1 MAPASWAAFT
11 LCLPRQAL
19 GPSLMLPPDRLAA
32 LPGGTWRNL
41 SRFGAAGLGGMHGA
55 QGQADRAPQAA
66 GVPEHSLGRGRPLV
80 RWRLPPDVAQCLQH
94 AGRVGHRRR
103 PLLGTPTPS
112 ALFPM
117 SPHSSSAD
125 GPWCS
130 TRGWERLRPQVVI
143 IEVSHQGSHLPV
155 QDLPLPP
162 GTPWACR
169 SFVVSSQGFCWKYLW
184 IFVPLSSVKTSLSG
198 DGRAP
203 SV

>member
-19 GPSLMLPPDRLAA
+19 GPSLMLPPDRPAA

-125 GPWCS
+125 GSWCS

-143 IEVSHQGSHLPV
+143 IEVSHQGGPPARAGSPTSSWH
-155 QDLPLPP
+155 PL
-162 GTPWACR
+162 GLQQLCG
-169 SFVVSSQGFCWKYLW
+169 V
-184 IFVPLSSVKTSLSG
+184 LSG
-198 DGRAP
+198 VLLEIFMDFCTF
-203 SV
+203 VLCQN